1 MKIGTLVSWTHV
13 SQRGRTMSMSL
24 RAGVIDAINGNMATV
39 RKRNG
44 KTEEISIRRLRVE
57 GQPSQLGEF
66 VEAMREAH
74 KSGE

>member
-1 MKIGTLVSWTHV
+1 MKQGDKVSWTHV

-24 RAGVIDAINGNMATV
+24 KEGTVEKIEGKVAT
-39 RKRNG
+39 
-44 KTEEISIRRLRVE
+44 IRTKSNRLVEVSVGRLRAV

-74 KSGE
+74 R